1 MLGFND
7 EFKNGKT
14 RVTKAW
20 LDITLSDS
28 TVLNLD
34 ESRVMFNGLTR
45 DTSTTMDGEFTVGA
59 AVTTKLTVTL
69 DNSDGAL
76 DAYDFRGAVIVAWL
90 GGILSDESVQKVN
103 VGRYNVSEYSYDGA
117 NVTLTALDDLCK
129 FDVQCNQTVT
139 WASGKTIADLVGLAC
154 SAAGISLYNN
164 SLPGPANYTVVQ
176 MPEQWE
182 TMTWH
187 DVISYCAQLMG
198 CYARMVYVP
207 SPGTW
212 KLKFDWYDMGPLSPS
227 QYDGGT
233 YNTTTTPYS
242 DGATLDGGSFNPWNT
257 GDVADGGT
265 FHDRDD
271 TIILPSP
278 YDMTVDTDDVMITG
292 VTVTLDPSDNIEADD
307 DTKTYTT
314 DIVGS
319 AGYVINIEDNPLI
332 ETTAQA
338 DIVAA
343 YIGAL
348 INGMR
353 FRPMTVSAIEDPS
366 LEAGD
371 TALITDRNG
380 NTYAIFLS
388 HVTYTVNASTQISC
402 DAQSTM
408 QNLKSRFSGAQKTR
422 AMIQRTVEK
431 TASDAE
437 NAMSGIIGAL
447 ATTMGLYK
455 FEETAPDGG
464 TIYKFGDA
472 QTLAQ
477 STKIWRFSA
486 GALTVSNDGGT
497 TWSGALTADGIAVLQ
512 ALYAVKVNADLIE
525 AGAFTTKDISGHETF
540 YADTQTGTVRINADS
555 LSIRGTTI
563 NDTINGSIANNNKSQ
578 WGTCSTNASTT
589 TKVVV
594 CQDFVGLYAGKK
606 ITVKF
611 QHKNTA
617 AGAMLNVNYTGNIP
631 IRANGLSLGVDSPF
645 NWSDDAIIDF
655 TYDGTYWV
663 MSDSVAL
670 SAKPSY
676 GTCSTGVIINT
687 KTVSLDGFVLY
698 KGAKIS
704 VLFSKGNN
712 AANPS
717 LDVNNTGA
725 KYIRI
730 RGAAPTSKDYWKDN
744 AVVDFIYDGTYWEMC
759 NVESQQEIFNRLT
772 ASDNG
777 NQQGIYLDNGK
788 LYLNFE
794 YAQGQTLKLG
804 GIDDTNGLLEV
815 YNASGTKIVI
825 VDKLGVRNTK
835 ESITDR
841 NDGFILNSS
850 GLSIGDF
857 SVSPVRRYVESKTY
871 GTLMFGDAQLDY
883 LWGAGYGNGELIFTT
898 GQFTLEAENIF
909 IHASS
914 SFYMCVGDDSG
925 SDTACRSI
933 VSVMPP
939 YYYGGVSAR
948 YGVRFDLQDQI
959 GHVAHHYRETSWY
972 AYNE

>member
-1 MLGFND
+1 MLDFSN
-7 EFKNGKT
+7 EFKNGTSKISK
-14 RVTKAW
+14 VW
-20 LDITLSDS
+20 LDITLSDN
-28 TVLNLD
+28 TILNLD
-34 ESRVMFNGLTR
+34 ETRVLLNGFVR

-59 AVTTKLTVTL
+59 AVTSKLTVTL

-103 VGRYNVSEYSYDGA
+103 IGRYNVSEYSYDGA
-117 NVTLTALDDLCK
+117 NVNLVALDDLCK

-139 WASGKTIADLVGLAC
+139 WASGKTIANLVNLAC

-164 SLPGPANYTVVQ
+164 SLPGPANYTVAL

-187 DVISYCAQLMG
+187 DVVSYCAQIMG
-198 CYARMVYVP
+198 CFAHMVYVP
-207 SPGTW
+207 NPGTW
-212 KLKFDWYDMGPLSPS
+212 KLKFDWYDMGPLTPS
-227 QYDGGT
+227 QFDGGT

-265 FHDRDD
+265 FHDRDNV
-271 TIILPSP
+271 IILPSP

-371 TALITDRNG
+371 TALVTDRNG

-472 QTLAQ
+472 QTLAA

-486 GALTVSNDGGT
+486 GALTVSNDGGVH
-497 TWSGALTADGIAVLQ
+497 WSAALSADGIAVLQ

-525 AGAFTTKDISGHETF
+525 AGAFTTKDALGNETF
-540 YADTQTGTVRINADS
+540 YADTATGVVRINAQSVSITGRSVDNIAQGYAS
-555 LSIRGTTI
+555 AAQTAAEATAAADATQKANAAENNAKNYSDGQLSSWVTNTYGPDKTALQNQIDEKIETWYQSSDPASSWSDNTTKAKHVGDLWYCSASTGTYAGMYWQYTYESNAYSWKELKATPPSGVMDEIDGKANIFTGATTPTGAEEGDLWFKGTTEPI
-563 NDTINGSIANNNKSQ
+563 LTYVNGSWVTYNKYTDDTVANSALDRASAKYA
-578 WGTCSTNASTT
+578 TCSTSASTVAKT
-589 TKVVV
+589 TGSTPSDFTLYTGAKV
-594 CQDFVGLYAGKK
+594 
-606 ITVKF
+606 TVKF
-611 QHKNTA
+611 TYANSA
-617 AGAMLNVNYTGNIP
+617 ANPTLNVNG
-631 IRANGLSLGVDSPF
+631 
-645 NWSDDAIIDF
+645 
-655 TYDGTYWV
+655 
-663 MSDSVAL
+663 
-670 SAKPSY
+670 
-676 GTCSTGVIINT
+676 
-687 KTVSLDGFVLY
+687 
-698 KGAKIS
+698 
-704 VLFSKGNN
+704 
-712 AANPS
+712 
-717 LDVNNTGA
+717 TGA
-725 KYIRI
+725 KNIYVRN
-730 RGAAPTSKDYWKDN
+730 AAITAKDYWKAN
-744 AVVDFIYDGTYWEMC
+744 AVVDFIYDGTQWQMC
-759 NVESQQEIFNRLT
+759 GIESQQEIFNRLT

-777 NQQGIYLDNGK
+777 TQQGIYLYNGK
-788 LYLNFE
+788 LYLNFS
-794 YAQGQTLKLG
+794 YAHGGTLKLG
-804 GIDDTNGLLEV
+804 GLDNDNGLLQV
-815 YNASGTKIVI
+815 YNATDATNPVAQIDNNGINVSNGKFA
-825 VDKLGVRNTK
+825 VDPNGNVTALSLTAYGSLICYETYT
-835 ESITDR
+835 IT
-841 NDGFILNSS
+841 
-850 GLSIGDF
+850 
-857 SVSPVRRYVESKTY
+857 
-871 GTLMFGDAQLDY
+871 
-883 LWGAGYGNGELIFTT
+883 
-898 GQFTLEAENIF
+898 
-909 IHASS
+909 
-914 SFYMCVGDDSG
+914 
-925 SDTACRSI
+925 
-933 VSVMPP
+933 
-939 YYYGGVSAR
+939 
-948 YGVRFDLQDQI
+948 
-959 GHVAHHYRETSWY
+959 
-972 AYNE
+972 